1 MCNEIGIRLEFDNA
15 DRPSSFRRKLTF
27 ELFSNVRNISFSY
40 VGSDQLPLQF
50 LLLLAYC
57 SNLIKVFINLEYIK
71 RYLMEQNVTPGN

>member
-40 VGSDQLPLQF
+40 VGTDQLPLVSF
-50 LLLLAYC
+50 IARILLKL
-57 SNLIKVFINLEYIK
+57 N
-71 RYLMEQNVTPGN
+71 